1 MRVKPCSE
9 TMDALCMIWC
19 TLLQYT
25 GVLNVVTG
33 AGVTGGALTAHPG
46 VDKVKYTMYIYHS
59 YT

>member
-1 MRVKPCSE
+1 
-9 TMDALCMIWC
+9 MIWC